1 MRVSRH
7 LCSALCIFVKDED
20 EDDED
25 EEDWNKSRSF
35 AK

>member
-7 LCSALCIFVKDED
+7 LCSALCVFVKDED
-20 EDDED
+20 DDED

>member
-7 LCSALCIFVKDED
+7 LCSALCVFVKDED
-20 EDDED
+20 EDED
-25 EEDWNKSRSF
+25 EEDWNKFRSF